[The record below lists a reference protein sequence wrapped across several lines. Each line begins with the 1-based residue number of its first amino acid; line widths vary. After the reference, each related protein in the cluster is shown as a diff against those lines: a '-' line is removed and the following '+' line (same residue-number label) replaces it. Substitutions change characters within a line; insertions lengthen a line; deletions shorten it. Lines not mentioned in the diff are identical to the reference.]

1 MLKLHGLDSAPIG
14 IYQDALQ
21 SVVHVITENFWH
33 PVQQQQEPN
42 HTLCHNDAKNVVSE
56 NFYCV

>member
-21 SVVHVITENFWH
+21 SIVHVITE
-33 PVQQQQEPN
+33 
-42 HTLCHNDAKNVVSE
+42 KNLNVYTYNKRSK
-56 NFYCV
+56 